1 MSVSSLVFHPLL
13 RACAGYLSSFLSSH
27 ARAACVL
34 LDLCTGP
41 LSPWVPMV
49 TAKIDLAVELLE
61 DLLGVIQG
69 VGQSLVRSCAALKY
83 VVLAISGNMDDVLTE
98 YKEVKHKLLFI
109 LEMLD
114 PFIGHAISAREDTV
128 SFGGVSAVNLEK
140 QAKAC
145 DLALNIIRT
154 AAKNPAVLPSLE
166 LEWRRGA
173 VAPSVLLSILDP
185 HMPLPPGVDLCKSS
199 MPEVDQ
205 AILAVSNY
213 PALHSCDPE
222 DVEGQ
227 DVSETTA
234 RVESFEQCNYLFAP
248 EELKQTDL
256 TNALQGKGHDTI
268 TRNLNQNVPEGRKN
282 NVRLPAGLFQLDN
295 TAAADYDDV
304 HTDYLQLLNHRDC
317 ELRALEFHRL
327 AQNLCTQQEPTLE
340 GHNAGIDAL
349 LLAAECYVNPFFLL
363 DLRLNSE
370 PLDQIKRTHS
380 ELIQGNVSFESKGT
394 HAKDLDLVA
403 ISSLE
408 NKRDRA
414 VLDLLLQAAR
424 FDCEYQAKIPDG
436 EVYPNDAEED
446 KQTVE
451 ISPEATYLIDAVT
464 LVRKNQA
471 MLSHFI
477 MKQFQRKGHS
487 STEALL
493 DSLFLLHSATDLFCP
508 PDNVIDIILKSA
520 ENLDRQLTCIYS
532 SVNAGDKNLDK
543 LKLDGPRRRWALLH
557 KLVLASSGSDNTRPL
572 VSIKKDR
579 F

>member
-1 MSVSSLVFHPLL
+1 MP
-13 RACAGYLSSFLSSH
+13 R
-27 ARAACVL
+27 
-34 LDLCTGP
+34 
-41 LSPWVPMV
+41 
-49 TAKIDLAVELLE
+49 
-61 DLLGVIQG
+61 
-69 VGQSLVRSCAALKY
+69 
-83 VVLAISGNMDDVLTE
+83 
-98 YKEVKHKLLFI
+98 
-109 LEMLD
+109 
-114 PFIGHAISAREDTV
+114 
-128 SFGGVSAVNLEK
+128 
-140 QAKAC
+140 
-145 DLALNIIRT
+145 
-154 AAKNPAVLPSLE
+154 
-166 LEWRRGA
+166 
-173 VAPSVLLSILDP
+173 LDP

-256 TNALQGKGHDTI
+256 TNALQGEGHDTI

-282 NVRLPAGLFQLDN
+282 NVRLPAGLFQSDN

-304 HTDYLQLLNHRDC
+304 HSDYIQLLNHQDC

-349 LLAAECYVNPFFLL
+349 LLAAECYANPFFLL

-370 PLDQIKRTHS
+370 PLDQIERTHS

-394 HAKDLDLVA
+394 HVKDLDLAA

-487 STEALL
+487 STEVLL
-493 DSLFLLHSATDLFCP
+493 DSLLFLLHSATDLFCP

-543 LKLDGPRRRWALLH
+543 LKLDGPRRHWALLH
-557 KLVLASSGSDNTRPL
+557 KLVLASSGSDNTRQL
-572 VSIKKDR
+572 VSIKKDGFR
-579 F
+579 FRSLVPPSAWMHKISEFSRFSSPLPDFSDGWQCHVMPRNM